1 MSFSLRQS
9 LLFGFGIVLS
19 LFVFSSM
26 YTYYETVKI
35 RTVEDRLLK
44 TRIPTVLTG
53 EKLLDGLDLSLAGLR
68 GYMILG
74 GDPRKATKMK
84 DERAAGWAKIASML
98 DEYERLSHTWTETS
112 NINRLTKIKE
122 EINVFRQAQQN
133 AEDISHTPANIES
146 IDLLFT
152 QASPAAN
159 QVVSA
164 ITEMINLESSL
175 PATPERKRALKLMAD
190 SRGSFALGLASIRA
204 YLLSGEVR
212 FKQEF
217 DQKWSVNQQ
226 RLAQLSTVQRLFSGS
241 QKKAWNNYQTS
252 RALFAPLPDKM
263 FRLRN
268 QDDWNKA
275 NYILATQAAPAAY
288 KIKQLLAELS
298 ESQESLAQQDMQS
311 LITEQHHLDM
321 VTTVM
326 LLVSLVLGSIIA
338 VFLSKIISNR
348 LILMIANAEEMSKGN
363 LAISDLK
370 YGNISDFNHLTEA
383 LNNTRN
389 KLNQL
394 VSRVVSSSNN
404 LHKHCGHFQNII
416 EESEHIIEQQQ
427 QETDMIAT
435 AMNEMSATVRE
446 VAHNTSDA
454 AMCAEEANKS
464 TISGQHTVDETV
476 ESINGLAQAIDNA
489 AATINKLNDETND
502 VDTILVSISGIAD
515 QTNLLALNAAIEA
528 ARAGEQGRG
537 FAVVADEVRTLAAR
551 TQEST
556 TEIRTMLDHLKSGAN
571 NAVNVMGLGH
581 KQARASVKKANQAKE
596 TLQNITHSVNEI
608 KDMNTQIATA
618 AEEQSSVTEEM
629 SRNIT
634 SINTGSHTVV
644 DHSHLSLKSV
654 HEMADMANQL
664 AQSVSQ
670 FKLK

>member
-9 LLFGFGIVLS
+9 LLSGFSIVLS
-19 LFVFSSM
+19 LFILSAI
-26 YTYYETVKI
+26 YTYYESGKI
-35 RTVEDRLLK
+35 RTVEERLLNIR
-44 TRIPTVLTG
+44 TPTVLAG

-74 GDPRKATKMK
+74 ADPSKATKMK
-84 DERAAGWAKIASML
+84 DERAAGWAKINLML
-98 DEYERLSHTWTETS
+98 NEYERLSSSWTETS
-112 NINRLTKIKE
+112 NINRLTKIKQ
-122 EINVFRQAQQN
+122 EINTFRQAQQN
-133 AEDISHTPANIES
+133 AEDISHTPANIAS
-146 IDLLFT
+146 IDLLLT
-152 QASPAAN
+152 KATPAAS

-164 ITEMINLESSL
+164 ITAMIDLESAL
-175 PATPERKRALKLMAD
+175 PATPERKSALKLMAD

-204 YLLSGEVR
+204 YLLTGDAK
-212 FKQEF
+212 FKQVF
-217 DQKWSVNQQ
+217 DKRWSINKQ
-226 RLAQLSTVQRLFSGS
+226 RLAQLSTVQSLFVGQ

-252 RALFAPLPDKM
+252 RAVFSPLPDKM
-263 FRLRN
+263 FRLRS

-275 NYILATQAAPAAY
+275 NYILATQAAPAAE
-288 KIKQLLAELS
+288 KIKQLLAELR
-298 ESQESLAQQDMQS
+298 ESQESLAQQDTQQ
-311 LITEQHHLDM
+311 LITDQQHLDM
-321 VTTVM
+321 INTVM
-326 LLVSLVLGSIIA
+326 LLLSLFLGVVIA
-338 VFLSKIISNR
+338 IFLSKNLSEQ
-348 LILMIANAEEMSKGN
+348 LTLMVANAKEMSEGN
-363 LAISDLK
+363 LAMPDLK
-370 YGNISDFNHLTEA
+370 YGKITEFNYLAETQ
-383 LNNTRN
+383 NNTRN

-394 VSRVVSSSNN
+394 VGHVVSSSNN
-404 LHKHCGHFQNII
+404 LNKHCGQFKNLI
-416 EESEHIIEQQQ
+416 EESEHIIEKQQ

-446 VAHNTSDA
+446 VAKNTSDA

-464 TISGQHTVDETV
+464 TALGQHTVEQTV
-476 ESINGLAQAIDNA
+476 KSINGLAQAIDNA

-571 NAVNVMGLGH
+571 NAVDVMGVGH
-581 KQARASVKKANQAKE
+581 KQAQASVEKANQAKE
-596 TLQNITHSVNEI
+596 TLQNITNTVNEI

-634 SINTGSHTVV
+634 SINTGSYKVV
-644 DHSHLSLKSV
+644 DQSHISLRSV
-654 HEMADMANQL
+654 NEMADMANQL
-664 AQSVSQ
+664 AHSVSQ
-670 FKLK
+670 FKIK